1 MFYKGFVYHPEVYE
15 FTPEFLLHPH
25 KKGFLF
31 RAIWLNVEAVSIN
44 VFTSVY
50 GLLHPKQKKNGWNL
64 QLITCS
70 QPLRKNG
77 YITLKLTPKRLKYSS
92 LHVFSH
98 GNFGATLKMVP
109 NVPPFFPYCFPCLK
123 RSPSHDFFMVMSR
136 RGKKLGIFGCRPHN
150 EPSHFLLRHRRVTTW
165 PPSQAIVISWRDI
178 TYQVMMLL
186 FVTTRKGDN
195 PRYMVI

>member
-1 MFYKGFVYHPEVYE
+1 MS
-15 FTPEFLLHPH
+15 FTPEFRLHPQ

-31 RAIWLNVEAVSIN
+31 RAIWLNFKLVTSTFYFRLWTSITQN
-44 VFTSVY
+44 
-50 GLLHPKQKKNGWNL
+50 QKKNGWNL

-77 YITLKLTPKRLKYSS
+77 YITLKLTRKRLKYSS

-109 NVPPFFPYCFPCLK
+109 NVPPFFPYCFPCVK
-123 RSPSHDFFMVMSR
+123 WSPSHDFFMVMSP
-136 RGKKLGIFGCRPHN
+136 RGEKNLGISGCRLHN

-165 PPSQAIVISWRDI
+165 PPSQAIVVSWRDI

-186 FVTTRKGDN
+186 FVTSRKGDN
-195 PRYMVI
+195 SRYMVI